1 MNRLSALLVL
11 WAGLL
16 SSASVMAAEPFP
28 QRWISSGGS
37 LSEWVVVLGGEK
49 HLVGVDSTSQHPAS
63 LRELPSIGYQRQLAA
78 EGMLALRP
86 EVLIGSEEMGP
97 PPVLAQLRGAGVQV
111 EMLSSTP
118 DLNSLQRNLQRLGAL
133 LGEPQR
139 AEQAFAAYQ
148 QRLQQQADWLQAAQR
163 QQPAPGVLLLLG
175 HAGGSPLAGGKASAA
190 DWLIEHAG
198 GRNLASHTGYKA
210 LSTEALLALD
220 PEVVIIADRSLAG
233 DAARDALLKQNPAL
247 AATRAARNQRL
258 VMLDPTLLVGG
269 LGPRLPDGLAALSA
283 AFYPASQP
291 LIANAKHTP

>member
-16 SSASVMAAEPFP
+16 SSASVMAAEPLP

-118 DLNSLQRNLQRLGAL
+118 DLDSLHSSLQRIGAL

-139 AEQAFAAYQ
+139 AEQTFAAYQ

>member
-16 SSASVMAAEPFP
+16 SSASVMAAEPLP

-118 DLNSLQRNLQRLGAL
+118 DLDSLQRNLQRLGAL

-139 AEQAFAAYQ
+139 ADQAFAAYQ
-148 QRLQQQADWLQAAQR
+148 HRLQQQADWLQAAQR

-198 GRNLASHTGYKA
+198 GRNLASHTGYKT

-291 LIANAKHTP
+291 LIANAKQTP

>member
-16 SSASVMAAEPFP
+16 SSASVMAAEPLP

-118 DLNSLQRNLQRLGAL
+118 DLDSLHSSLQRIGAL

-139 AEQAFAAYQ
+139 AEQTFAAYQ

-291 LIANAKHTP
+291 LIANAKQTP

>member
-1 MNRLSALLVL
+1 MNRLSALLAL
-11 WAGLL
+11 WVSLC
-16 SSASVMAAEPFP
+16 SSASVLAAEPLP

-63 LRELPSIGYQRQLAA
+63 LRELPSIGYQRQLAT

-86 EVLIGSEEMGP
+86 DVLIGSEEMGP

-111 EMLSSTP
+111 EMLSSAP
-118 DLNSLQRNLQRLGAL
+118 DLLSLHSSLQRIGAL
-133 LGEPQR
+133 LGDPQR

-148 QRLQQQADWLQAAQR
+148 QRLLQQADWLQAAQR

-291 LIANAKHTP
+291 LIANAKQTP